1 MFAVYEC
8 AACVLVLWFGMT
20 LLFMGCMMFLA
31 LQKGCTMVARKL
43 PDLTTSSFRLIGRRL
58 AIEPRDD

>member
-1 MFAVYEC
+1 MFEVYEC

-20 LLFMGCMMFLA
+20 LLFMACVMFLA
-31 LQKGCTMVARKL
+31 LQEGCTMVAHRL
-43 PDLTTSSFRLIGRRL
+43 PDLMASSFRLIGRRL